1 MTISR
6 LVRILSIV
14 SLVVLSALAACDPAS
29 SGAVTIGLTSDF
41 RAGTDITRLA
51 INMTV
56 DGALLDESDLSL
68 GGSTPDVEFPAEFT
82 FDKVANGAVLD
93 FHVRGFEGDE
103 LRVDRHVQTT
113 AIAGRHLLLRLRLE
127 SLCMIFS
134 ATTSDPQ
141 PSAPS
146 CDDATETCVGGKCA
160 SFAVDAATLEEYQ
173 SSWHEQFGDDCKPL
187 GDDEPIVLVG
197 EGQTDYLPMADDAVA
212 QVEAG
217 PQGGHHIWVAIRIKN
232 LHKSG
237 SITSVGGEI
246 PELNLTI
253 PPLKV
258 VFTMDLDEGG
268 FCKLYGLRFQLDIA
282 GDDIQTMLGKR
293 LKVKVEVRD
302 EAGDVGTG
310 ERWVILSDTLI

>member
-1 MTISR
+1 MTTSR
-6 LVRILSIV
+6 LVRIVSIV
-14 SLVVLSALAACDPAS
+14 SILVLSALAACDPAS
-29 SGAVTIGLTSDF
+29 SGVVTIGLTSDF

-56 DGALLDESDLSL
+56 DGALLDERELSL
-68 GGSTPDVEFPAEFT
+68 VGGTPDVVFPAEFT
-82 FDKVANGAVLD
+82 FDKVANGAVID

-103 LRVDRHVQTT
+103 LRVDRRVRTT
-113 AIAGRHLLLRLRLE
+113 AMAGRHLLLRLRLE
-127 SLCMIFS
+127 SLCMLFS

-146 CDDATETCVGGKCA
+146 CDDSIETCLGGKCA
-160 SFAVDAATLEEYQ
+160 SFTADTDTLEEYH
-173 SSWHEQFGDDCKPL
+173 SDWADQFDDECKPL
-187 GDDEPIVLVG
+187 GSGEPIVLVG
-197 EGQTDYLPMADDAVA
+197 EGQTDYLPMDDDAVA

-217 PQGGHHIWVAIRIKN
+217 PQGGHHIWVATRIKN

-246 PELNLTI
+246 PEINLTI

-293 LKVKVEVRD
+293 VKVKVEVRD